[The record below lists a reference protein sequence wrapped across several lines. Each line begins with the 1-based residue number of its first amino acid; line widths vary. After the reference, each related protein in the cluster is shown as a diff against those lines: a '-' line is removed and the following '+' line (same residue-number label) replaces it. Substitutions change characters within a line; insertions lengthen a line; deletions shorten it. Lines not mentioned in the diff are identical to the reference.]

1 MWGKFLY
8 GRPQMLM
15 RDVFV
20 VDNFTITWTLKM
32 DWTGNE
38 SFYFDYWRVI
48 LLFIYSMGIL
58 T

>member
-1 MWGKFLY
+1 
-8 GRPQMLM
+8 MLM